1 MPLWKVY
8 HPEGAYSRQ
17 DKHAFSKRITEIYS
31 EVPLPKFYVVVVFR
45 EVPQDSFYVGG
56 EPVAKFVRI
65 HMDHIARQMTSEA
78 QKLSFLRESRVPLRR
93 LSKTAGSIGNFTST
107 RRPLTCGPSRA
118 YDHRVQG

>member
-8 HPEGAYSRQ
+8 HPEGAYSLQ
-17 DKHAFSKRITEIYS
+17 DKHAFSKRITEIYF

-45 EVPQDSFYVGG
+45 EVPQDFFYVGG

-78 QKLSFLRESRVPLRR
+78 QKTKFFKRVESAIAPFI
-93 LSKTAGSIGNFTST
+93 KDAGSIGNFT
-107 RRPLTCGPSRA
+107 
-118 YDHRVQG
+118 